1 MIAVDLN
8 HDIVA
13 GKNLK
18 TRRLNM
24 STTPFPA
31 ETGVLNHWVD
41 DYRQSMQELKGKLLA
56 HETPGAAQ
64 FLRWFSSGDPLPN
77 IFEVL
82 LASIN
87 IMETRITQSRL
98 DTDQPDIL
106 IQPPL
111 GHIRFLD
118 FGRAAEII
126 EIGYESVRGKIDVIQ
141 KKIAGAMT
149 INWDWVI
156 PSNPFTTTKS
166 TQEKAMNEHTTQK
179 NQNRIAED
187 EARAAVED
195 GENIHEAVRGITLEA
210 LSAGHLD
217 MQRIREVIQSVLR
230 GSSLG
235 AQEKGAK
242 AEQALREA
250 MAGVDEALAKSAEA
264 SKLAI
269 EEAAGHIK
277 EFGSQDL
284 KRGLDD
290 LGALEDMF
298 LDTVKNIARASDGA
312 VKDVLGNL
320 AQHAHNTGT
329 SVGAAAKAAAE
340 TLTGQLEKNVREG
353 VSTGVDTVRQVGTK
367 ISLAAAGFLEGIAE
381 TLKKTGS
388 NKKEQ

>member
-1 MIAVDLN
+1 
-8 HDIVA
+8 
-13 GKNLK
+13 
-18 TRRLNM
+18 M
-24 STTPFPA
+24 S
-31 ETGVLNHWVD
+31 
-41 DYRQSMQELKGKLLA
+41 
-56 HETPGAAQ
+56 
-64 FLRWFSSGDPLPN
+64 
-77 IFEVL
+77 
-82 LASIN
+82 
-87 IMETRITQSRL
+87 
-98 DTDQPDIL
+98 
-106 IQPPL
+106 
-111 GHIRFLD
+111 
-118 FGRAAEII
+118 
-126 EIGYESVRGKIDVIQ
+126 
-141 KKIAGAMT
+141 
-149 INWDWVI
+149 
-156 PSNPFTTTKS
+156 
-166 TQEKAMNEHTTQK
+166 EHTTQE
-179 NQNRIAED
+179 NQNRKAED

-195 GENIHEAVRGITLEA
+195 GENIHETVRGITLEA

-217 MQRIREVIQSVLR
+217 MQKMREVVQSVLR

-264 SKLAI
+264 SRLAI

-284 KRGLDD
+284 KQGLAD

-320 AQHAHNTGT
+320 AQHARNTGT

-353 VSTGVDTVRQVGTK
+353 VSTGVDTARQVGTN

-381 TLKKTGS
+381 TLKETGS